1 MPNREQRRKID
12 RKAKSKLTQEQ
23 YQDYKKWALDE
34 TIKVEVDR
42 RVKEMFESL
51 INDIIQAM
59 KEHRISQERIG
70 KIVDRVLEI
79 GKERR
84 KNEARVSE

>member
-12 RKAKSKLTQEQ
+12 KKAKSKLTPEQ

-34 TIKVEVDR
+34 TIKTEVDR

-59 KEHRISQERIG
+59 KEHRISEERIG

-84 KNEARVSE
+84 RNETRVSE